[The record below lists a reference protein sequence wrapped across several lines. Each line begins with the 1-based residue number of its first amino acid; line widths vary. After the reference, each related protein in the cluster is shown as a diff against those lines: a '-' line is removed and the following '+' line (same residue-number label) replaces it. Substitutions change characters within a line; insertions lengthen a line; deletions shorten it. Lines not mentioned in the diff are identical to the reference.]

1 MITRVVVAVLLVFA
15 CLFPATVAGAASRAI
30 WTWEAESYAMV
41 EDPAVADEAVT
52 YLKSQRIDTVYLYA
66 DAYKGRNLI
75 VEQPQLYR
83 AFIERL
89 HGKRMKV
96 YALLG
101 SAYLNTENYVLPAYR
116 KDAEAMFRRVV
127 DYNASV
133 PASARFDG
141 ANLDIEPHILDEWND
156 DTRERLLAGFLDM
169 SAAVMRIK
177 QESGATLMVGP
188 AMPFWL
194 DGIELEWNGR
204 TRPVSEHAI
213 NIYDYVALMDYRDK
227 AEGRDSILSHAASEI
242 AYANEVGKKV
252 VIGLEVS
259 SNDINKVTFHEEGPK
274 VFEQEVRK
282 VERALRNEPS
292 FAGFAIHHYRAY
304 RRWAGR
310 YWE

>member
-1 MITRVVVAVLLVFA
+1 MSRSLSLGLLA
-15 CLFPATVAGAASRAI
+15 ALCLLPMTQALAASRAI
-30 WTWEAESYAMV
+30 WTWEAESYAMI
-41 EDPAVADEAVT
+41 EDPAVADEAVA

-66 DAYKGRNLI
+66 DAYKDRNLI

-89 HGKRMKV
+89 HGKNMKV

-101 SAYLNTENYVLPAYR
+101 SWYLSTQKYVLPEHR
-116 KDAEAMFRRVV
+116 KEAEVMFRRVV

-133 PASARFDG
+133 PEAARFDG
-141 ANLDIEPHILDEWND
+141 ANLDIEPHILDEWDD
-156 DTRERLLAGFLDM
+156 DTRADLLIGFLDM

-177 QESGATLMVGP
+177 QESGATLAVGP
-188 AMPFWL
+188 AIPFWL
-194 DGIELEWNGR
+194 DGIEVDWNGR
-204 TRPVSEHAI
+204 HRPVSEHTI

-259 SNDINKVTFHEEGPK
+259 SNDIDKVTFHEEGPK

-292 FAGFAIHHYRAY
+292 FDGFAIHHYRAY
-304 RRWAGR
+304 RRWAGQ